1 MIIEFETKLGVVF
14 QIDTEDLTYK
24 RWFLHPETKRKP
36 GHGKLV
42 MLPEGI
48 EVGKHVSLCVREY
61 DNAVHVF
68 STSEV
73 VSVRQYDLES
83 PEESNPDLSVN
94 PLASTIPDFSLGK
107 RAIL

>member
-1 MIIEFETKLGVVF
+1 
-14 QIDTEDLTYK
+14 
-24 RWFLHPETKRKP
+24 
-36 GHGKLV
+36 

-94 PLASTIPDFSLGK
+94 
-107 RAIL
+107 